1 MRETQIVVT
10 FANTAKT
17 LVVTVSDNGNGIDEE
32 SRARFDRQLQTE
44 SQGTHRGLTNINQ
57 RIKLLY
63 GQKYGLSLPLV
74 ETWFAVRMVLP
85 LLGNAQDLD

>member
-63 GQKYGLSLPLV
+63 G
-74 ETWFAVRMVLP
+74 
-85 LLGNAQDLD
+85 